1 MSNQPIGP
9 GGRPVY
15 PMQPPPVGPPQGY
28 PQPGFGQPA
37 PIPMPKA
44 KKSPIVGVIAA
55 AIVGVAA
62 ALGNAAMFALVGP
75 FRQAI
80 ASGHSARDSEWI
92 YSQLS
97 QTQVDLLSMELQSS
111 VALGFVA
118 FVIGIVAIATN
129 RGRGWGVTALVIA
142 IIGPVVTMFAIV
154 VTVMA
159 GT

>member
-15 PMQPPPVGPPQGY
+15 PMQPPPVGAPQGY

-62 ALGNAAMFALVGP
+62 ALGNVVMFALVVP
-75 FRQAI
+75 FRDAL
-80 ASGHSARDSEWI
+80 ASGRSAKDSEWI
-92 YSQLS
+92 ASQFTQSQL
-97 QTQVDLLSMELQSS
+97 DLLGLEFKASL
-111 VALGFVA
+111 ALGFVA
-118 FVIGIVAIATN
+118 FVIGIIAIATN
-129 RGRGWGVTALVIA
+129 RGRGWGVTALILS
-142 IIGPVVTMFAIV
+142 IIGPFITLFVFAAV
-154 VTVMA
+154 VMA
-159 GT
+159 GN